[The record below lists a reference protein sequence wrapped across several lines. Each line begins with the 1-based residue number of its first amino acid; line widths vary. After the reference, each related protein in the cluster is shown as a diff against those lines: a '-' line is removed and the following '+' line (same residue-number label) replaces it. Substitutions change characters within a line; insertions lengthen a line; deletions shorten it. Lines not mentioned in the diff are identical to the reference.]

1 MSCRLL
7 EGETNSIYVEL
18 RNIFVMN
25 SISIGIVGG
34 VVQVGVKWSQARNLT
49 SVRDHYESFSNKFS
63 NKFSELHVAAENAA
77 ENARACS
84 FG

>member
-63 NKFSELHVAAENAA
+63 ELHVAAENAA